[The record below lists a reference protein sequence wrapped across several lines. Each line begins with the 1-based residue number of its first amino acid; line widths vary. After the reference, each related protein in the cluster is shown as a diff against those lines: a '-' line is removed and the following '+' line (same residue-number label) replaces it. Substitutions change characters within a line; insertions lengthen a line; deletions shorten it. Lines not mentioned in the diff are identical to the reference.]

1 MLTLINDKKLISR
14 RVSSSPIR
22 VAKNVQHNG
31 IYYEFNKVG
40 DTYPLELAM
49 AQINTLSNYEMI
61 FIEKSDKNGF
71 LGVFIKT
78 PTRKTIYIDKIHFFS
93 QIIKYKEI
101 FKAIAIVNN
110 TELFENQDYQRD
122 IDFFSNVDFV
132 SVEKLPDLIDPSR
145 KQALIRRYLIS
156 FIFIT
161 FYYLSSSLYI
171 NNLEDKVSFF
181 KNELK
186 RETNLFA
193 ELNQK
198 FKKQNLEA
206 PSQEIQNKQVEQILS
221 KIDSGELK

>member
-22 VAKNVQHNG
+22 VVKNVQHNG
-31 IYYEFNKVG
+31 FYYEFNKVG

-132 SVEKLPDLIDPSR
+132 SIEKLPDLIDPSR

-171 NNLEDKVSFF
+171 NNLEDEVSFF

-198 FKKQNLEA
+198 FKKQNPEA
-206 PSQEIQNKQVEQILS
+206 PGREIQNKQVEQILS